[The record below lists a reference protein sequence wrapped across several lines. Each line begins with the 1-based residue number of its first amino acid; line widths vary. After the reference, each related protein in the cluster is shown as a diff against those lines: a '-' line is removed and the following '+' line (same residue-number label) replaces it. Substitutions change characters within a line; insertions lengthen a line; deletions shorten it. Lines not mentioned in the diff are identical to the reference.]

1 MDKIFDFGNRAG
13 SERAIRDTWTE
24 LRNSLAQ
31 EKFIY
36 SETDKALETTFL
48 RVFDDLF
55 SHCHY
60 LFDTSINELVRQGNV
75 FVRGAV
81 IRDGKIP
88 TYDRFL
94 PKAEYIKDD
103 NRFSPPG
110 VEWLYLALGKSQ
122 ISEHDLSFAEE
133 CAIAECRAQKG
144 DYFALCEFKAIPEAM
159 DAKLVDLTIAGNM
172 SFDQINNDFEVKAES
187 FAKKVAAQLLNN
199 GTPPQNPKAEIEKL
213 MHIWASMTYSKLMS
227 EQIFIPVSSDN
238 KKIMYAPF
246 QCIAQYFISKGYDGI
261 IYSSTVYNKANNLVL
276 FDRSMATPTGRV
288 KDITI

>member
-1 MDKIFDFGNRAG
+1 MNAIFDFANKAG
-13 SERAIRDTWTE
+13 SERAIRDTWAE

-48 RVFDDLF
+48 RAFDDLF
-55 SHCHY
+55 SHCHD
-60 LFDTSINELVRQGNV
+60 LFDTSINELVQQGDV
-75 FVRGAV
+75 LVRGAV
-81 IRDGKIP
+81 IRDGKVP

-94 PKAEYIKDD
+94 PKAEYIKED

-122 ISEHDLSFAEE
+122 ISEHELSYAEE

-144 DYFALCEFKAIPEAM
+144 DYFALCEFKALPEAM
-159 DAKLVDLTIAGNM
+159 NAKLVDLTIAGNM
-172 SFDQINNDFEVKAES
+172 SFEQINSDFEAKAKYLVKK
-187 FAKKVAAQLLNN
+187 FAAQLLNQ
-199 GTPPQNPKAEIEKL
+199 GILSQNRKAEIEKL
-213 MHIWASMTYSKLMS
+213 TQVWASRTYSKLLS
-227 EQIFIPVSSDN
+227 EQIFLPVSSVN

-261 IYSSTVYNKANNLVL
+261 IYSSTVYDKANNLVL
-276 FDRSMATPTGRV
+276 FDKSMATPTGRV